1 MPISIVILNDIFRLF
16 LRGDLWARWT
26 VSFDSRGMGRSESIP
41 PLSQKSPLKSKGRVT
56 ERVSQEQKQEL
67 GCNFENLF
75 FYINLTDSD
84 KSFLTN
90 VN

>member
-41 PLSQKSPLKSKGRVT
+41 PLKSKGRVT